1 MIADNA
7 EDDATAHTEDRSEP
21 PLDAERPE
29 VRGAPSHES
38 PRRPGLLAGIA
49 AAIKEVAVVAVMAM
63 ALSFVVKTW
72 LIQAFFIPSGSM
84 EDTLL
89 IGDRVIVNKLVP
101 DAMDLHRGDI
111 VVFADPGSWLPP
123 TQGTD
128 RGPLLN
134 ALEDGLVFV
143 GLLPDTAE
151 DHLIKRVI
159 GLPGDRVAC
168 CVAQGRLTVNG
179 TPVDETYLFPG
190 DEPSSLAFDIVV
202 PQGSVW
208 VMGDH
213 RSNSD
218 DSRYHDTSGDGLSGS
233 VPIDDITGRAVAIVW
248 PFARWTGL
256 GDGTAAFG
264 TVPAP

>member
-1 MIADNA
+1 MSAENRNEDAQAQADDSSHSEHAPGRHEPANA
-7 EDDATAHTEDRSEP
+7 HR
-21 PLDAERPE
+21 
-29 VRGAPSHES
+29 HEAS
-38 PRRPGLLAGIA
+38 RRPGVLAGIA
-49 AAIKEVAVVAVMAM
+49 AAIKEVAVVAIMAM

-101 DAMDLHRGDI
+101 DAMELKRGDI
-111 VVFADPGSWLPP
+111 IVFADPGSWLPP

-134 ALEDGLVFV
+134 ALQDGLVFV

-159 GLPGDRVAC
+159 GLPGDHVSC
-168 CVAQGRLTVNG
+168 CDAQGRLTVNG
-179 TPVDETYLFPG
+179 QPIDEAYLFPG
-190 DEPSSLAFDIVV
+190 DQPSSIPFDIVV
-202 PQGSVW
+202 PPGNVW

-218 DSRYHDTSGDGLSGS
+218 DSRYHDVSGDGKSGS
-233 VPIDDITGRAVAIVW
+233 VPIDDITGRAVATVW

-256 GDGTAAFG
+256 GGGESTF
-264 TVPAP
+264 TSVPAP